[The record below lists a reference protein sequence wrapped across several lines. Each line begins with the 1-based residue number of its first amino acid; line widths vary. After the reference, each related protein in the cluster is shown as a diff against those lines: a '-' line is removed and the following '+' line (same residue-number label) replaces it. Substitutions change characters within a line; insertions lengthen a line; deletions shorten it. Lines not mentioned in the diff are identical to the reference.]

1 MHVTEEFEDRLVNR
15 IVEALEPKF
24 EAIDKRLD
32 GHDKRFD
39 GIDVEFDAIR
49 VEMQSESNRI
59 CEKIDN
65 LDKRVGRLETVA
77 QANWNVP
84 EIMVREGESQVCANL
99 RTGSKFI
106 QLYSYLRHRSLLR
119 GIEQPERDQIKR
131 TYAYAYGVISAF

>member
-24 EAIDKRLD
+24 DAIDKRLD

-65 LDKRVGRLETVA
+65 LDKRVGRLETIA

-84 EIMVREGESQVCANL
+84 EISIRLGAAEEVIKNH
-99 RTGSKFI
+99 T
-106 QLYSYLRHRSLLR
+106 
-119 GIEQPERDQIKR
+119 DQISNLNR
-131 TYAYAYGVISAF
+131 QLGIAN